1 MGIKEKLNDFKLIFK
16 VINWYK
22 ANKDTVEIIK
32 DRLFFIRKEVNELIS
47 VVNELK
53 AKLKESDK

>member
-32 DRLFFIRKEVNELIS
+32 DRLFFIRREINELIS